1 MEIIVRNGVPLPKEA
16 LEVIKMAI
24 EKNWDIYLGFDYDS
38 TSDRTIIQIEES
50 EE

>member
-1 MEIIVRNGVPLPKEA
+1 MEITVRNGVPLPKEV
-16 LEVIKMAI
+16 LEVVKMAI

-38 TSDRTIIQIEES
+38 TSDRTIIQLEEP